1 MYSIKGG
8 VGKTA
13 AAVNLA
19 YLAARDGEPSLLW
32 DLDPQGAATFLLRVR
47 PKVKGGARA
56 IVRRKRPVDSS
67 IKSTDFAN
75 FDLVPAD
82 LSYRHLDLALDR
94 TKKPTEQLAD
104 ILRPLADEYSYVFL
118 DCAPSMSLVS
128 ESIFGAADVLLVP
141 TIPTTLSVR
150 TLEQLGDFL
159 GNGATKAKPSPPR
172 VDVLLA
178 GRSSQATASRRD
190 GGTVGA
196 TGRARGGCSVRDRG
210 RADGHAPSAG
220 RRVRALESRRA
231 LLRGSLVGHSEG
243 HRVSARD
250 IHRVAPLVRHRL
262 RFVGSRVIWQ
272 RPPAGQHRATE
283 GAS

>member
-1 MYSIKGG
+1 MKVFATYSIKGG

-47 PKVKGGARA
+47 PKVKGGARS
-56 IVRRKRPVDSS
+56 IVRQKRPIDSS

-94 TKKPTEQLAD
+94 TKKPTEQLAG
-104 ILRPLADEYSYVFL
+104 ILSPLADEYSYVFL

-150 TLEQLGDFL
+150 TLEQLGRFL
-159 GNGATKAKPSPPR
+159 GNGGTKSTSKRSTTSGKSPKSRKPPMVLTFFSLADRRKRLHRDVMEALSARP
-172 VDVLLA
+172 DVLEA
-178 GRSSQATASRRD
+178 AVPSATEVEQMGKHRAPVAEFAPS
-190 GGTVGA
+190 
-196 TGRARGGCSVRDRG
+196 GRAARSYEDLW
-210 RADGHAPSAG
+210 SAI
-220 RRVRALESRRA
+220 RK
-231 LLRGSLVGHSEG
+231 
-243 HRVSARD
+243 
-250 IHRVAPLVRHRL
+250 
-262 RFVGSRVIWQ
+262 
-272 RPPAGQHRATE
+272 ATD
-283 GAS
+283 

>member
-1 MYSIKGG
+1 MKVLAMYSIKGG

-128 ESIFGAADVLLVP
+128 ESIFGASDALLVP
-141 TIPTTLSVR
+141 MIPTTLSER
-150 TLEQLGDFL
+150 TLAQLTSFLDTKRRFDPAILCFFSLSDRRKRLHRDVMSSLKPEHVTMLETAIPSATEVEQMGLHRAPL
-159 GNGATKAKPSPPR
+159 
-172 VDVLLA
+172 
-178 GRSSQATASRRD
+178 TAFAPK
-190 GGTVGA
+190 T
-196 TGRARGGCSVRDRG
+196 RAARAYVELWHEVRD
-210 RADGHAPSAG
+210 
-220 RRVRALESRRA
+220 ALS
-231 LLRGSLVGHSEG
+231 
-243 HRVSARD
+243 
-250 IHRVAPLVRHRL
+250 
-262 RFVGSRVIWQ
+262 
-272 RPPAGQHRATE
+272 
-283 GAS
+283 

>member
-1 MYSIKGG
+1 VKVIATYSIKGG

-19 YLAARDGEPSLLW
+19 YLAAREGEPSLLW
-32 DLDPQGAATFLLRVR
+32 DLDPQGAATYLLRVR

-56 IVRRKRPVDSS
+56 IVRRRRSLDSS
-67 IKSTDFAN
+67 IKATDFPN

-82 LSYRHLDLALDR
+82 LSYRHIDLALDR

-104 ILRPLADEYSYVFL
+104 LLSPLADEYSYVFL

-159 GNGATKAKPSPPR
+159 GNGGTGGNRGKKVKRAPR
-172 VDVLLA
+172 VLTFFSLADRRKRLHRDVMATLSARPDVLEA
-178 GRSSQATASRRD
+178 AVPSATEVEQM
-190 GGTVGA
+190 GKH
-196 TGRARGGCSVRDRG
+196 RAPV
-210 RADGHAPSAG
+210 AEFAPSS
-220 RRVRALESRRA
+220 RA
-231 LLRGSLVGHSEG
+231 
-243 HRVSARD
+243 ARSYAD
-250 IHRVAPLVRHRL
+250 LWCAIRK
-262 RFVGSRVIWQ
+262 
-272 RPPAGQHRATE
+272 ATE
-283 GAS
+283 

>member
-118 DCAPSMSLVS
+118 DCAPSMSARLR
-128 ESIFGAADVLLVP
+128 EHL
-141 TIPTTLSVR
+141 R
-150 TLEQLGDFL
+150 C
-159 GNGATKAKPSPPR
+159 
-172 VDVLLA
+172 
-178 GRSSQATASRRD
+178 GRRPA
-190 GGTVGA
+190 
-196 TGRARGGCSVRDRG
+196 
-210 RADGHAPSAG
+210 RADDSDHAVGTDARAAG
-220 RRVRALESRRA
+220 
-231 LLRGSLVGHSEG
+231 
-243 HRVSARD
+243 
-250 IHRVAPLVRHRL
+250 
-262 RFVGSRVIWQ
+262 
-272 RPPAGQHRATE
+272 
-283 GAS
+283 

>member
-1 MYSIKGG
+1 MKVLATYSIKGG

-56 IVRRKRPVDSS
+56 IVRRKRPVDSW

-104 ILRPLADEYSYVFL
+104 ILRPAGRRVQLRVPRLRAEHVARL
-118 DCAPSMSLVS
+118 REHLRRGRRPA
-128 ESIFGAADVLLVP
+128 GARRSRRRCRCGRSTNWP
-141 TIPTTLSVR
+141 TSSATTARSRRRSPT
-150 TLEQLGDFL
+150 
-159 GNGATKAKPSPPR
+159 GAH
-172 VDVLLA
+172 VLLA
-178 GRSSQATASRRD
+178 RRSSQATPPRRD
-190 GGTVGA
+190 GSTRRRGPDVLEAAVPSA
-196 TGRARGGCSVRDRG
+196 TEVEQMGKHRAPV
-210 RADGHAPSAG
+210 AEFAPSS
-220 RRVRALESRRA
+220 RAARSYEDLW
-231 LLRGSLVGHSEG
+231 
-243 HRVSARD
+243 SAIRK
-250 IHRVAPLVRHRL
+250 
-262 RFVGSRVIWQ
+262 
-272 RPPAGQHRATE
+272 ATE
-283 GAS
+283 